1 MFFLNWTSII
11 PLLTSKCSSMKSA
24 TKILMATFLVLIISV
39 GCKKEREGEGQIKIQ
54 MTDAPADF
62 TEVNVNITEV
72 WAHYAGSGS
81 STDGWVQLDAI
92 PGYYDL
98 LQLQNGLTAVI
109 ANPTSIP
116 VGKITQIRLV
126 LGDNN
131 YAVEMVDS
139 NAVQHPLL
147 LSSQDKTG
155 LKINLNSDIL
165 PDQTIVVTLDFDAG
179 QSIVEQGTMQY
190 RLKPVI
196 KVEDVF
202 YIP

>member
-1 MFFLNWTSII
+1 M
-11 PLLTSKCSSMKSA
+11 KSSMK
-24 TKILMATFLVLIISV
+24 ILAFTLSVLMISL
-39 GCKKEREGEGQIKIQ
+39 GCNKDKGGEGQLKVQ

-81 STDGWVQLDAI
+81 STGGWVQLNAI

-98 LQLQNGLTAVI
+98 LQLQNGVTDVI
-109 ANPTSIP
+109 ANPTAIP
-116 VGKITQIRLV
+116 VGKITQLRLV
-126 LGDNN
+126 LGENN
-131 YAVEMVDS
+131 YAVETIDS
-139 NAVQHPLL
+139 VEVQHPLL
-147 LSSQDKTG
+147 LSSQDETG

-165 PDQTIVVTLDFDAG
+165 PNQTIVVTLDFDAG
-179 QSIVEQGTMQY
+179 NSIVEQGNMEY

-202 YIP
+202 YLP